1 MPPLAI
7 SLLCPDAST
16 QATDLL
22 RQFLV
27 YRSAQRI
34 SASTAL
40 LDDYF
45 FNKPL
50 PAHHLELPIPKRKL
64 QEQFNVDKEL
74 NFSLFLAKAT

>member
-1 MPPLAI
+1 MPPIPI
-7 SLLCPDAST
+7 SLLCPDASV

-22 RQFLV
+22 KQFLV
-27 YRSAQRI
+27 YRSSERI

-50 PAHHLELPIPKRKL
+50 PAHHLELPIPKKPI

-74 NFSLFLAKAT
+74 DLSLFRKC